1 MNNIFD
7 KFKQISLIIINNV
20 DPINKNIGR
29 PTVYNYESCLNIIFF
44 ILKTG
49 NSWNSIDENK
59 NKLDAIRKRYH
70 KWISLNIFNN
80 AYSVLLKLYKLKYK
94 TNNFYIDSTVIS
106 NRTGSLHFGYN
117 IKIKNKKSI
126 KITPI
131 IDDNQILYMFK
142 VTPSNLHDVK
152 IMENIINV
160 SYCNNIDLIN
170 LIGDKG
176 YIKPNDY
183 INNINLITPLKKNA
197 KNKKLLEEN
206 KILLKKRHIVE
217 NFFSFLKRS
226 FNRISLINDKVLKI
240 YENYIY
246 MASSIILLRISER
259 NNLDVLPD
267 TNLKETILY
276 YYNIVTN

>member
-197 KNKKLLEEN
+197 KNK
-206 KILLKKRHIVE
+206 ILLKNIE

-226 FNRISLINDKVLKI
+226 FNRISLINYKI